1 MGCMSSRE
9 ARERGIPTS
18 PGHGPVVAG
27 RHMFTPPQRGL
38 FGFGPGPGAKMGG
51 LGGPGMSKGAQMGTG
66 VGVGAG
72 GSYGLRGPGD

>member
-1 MGCMSSRE
+1 
-9 ARERGIPTS
+9 
-18 PGHGPVVAG
+18 
-27 RHMFTPPQRGL
+27 
-38 FGFGPGPGAKMGG
+38 MGG